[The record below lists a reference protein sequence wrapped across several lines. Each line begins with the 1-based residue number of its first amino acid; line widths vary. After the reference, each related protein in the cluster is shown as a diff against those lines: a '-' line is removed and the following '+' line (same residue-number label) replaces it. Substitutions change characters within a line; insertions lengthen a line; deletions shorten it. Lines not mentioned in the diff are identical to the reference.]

1 MGHREVIVRSLGV
14 VRQVTSRRLRG
25 SQAISREPPIMRDL
39 GNLKELLPR
48 STSEALSV
56 LGAIGG
62 SGWDVLGVDQKSN
75 LRLPV
80 DERRWGFLTGY

>member
-1 MGHREVIVRSLGV
+1 
-14 VRQVTSRRLRG
+14 
-25 SQAISREPPIMRDL
+25 MRDL
-39 GNLKELLPR
+39 GNLKESLPR

-62 SGWDVLGVDQKSN
+62 SGWDVLGVDPKSN

-80 DERRWGFLTGY
+80 DEKRWGFLTGY